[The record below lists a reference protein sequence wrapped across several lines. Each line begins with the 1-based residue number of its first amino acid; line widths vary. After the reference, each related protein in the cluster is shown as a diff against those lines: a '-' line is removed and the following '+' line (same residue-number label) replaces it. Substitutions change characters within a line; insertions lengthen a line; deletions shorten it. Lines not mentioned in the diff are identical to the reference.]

1 MSKTIIAEINAM
13 KQEKGW
19 DKTDNP
25 NILAKS
31 IVVEANEL
39 LECFLT
45 EEYNLSDISS
55 ELADVFMYAFS
66 LADELKLDVDTIIKN
81 KISEVI
87 KRDYE
92 Q

>member
-1 MSKTIIAEINAM
+1 M